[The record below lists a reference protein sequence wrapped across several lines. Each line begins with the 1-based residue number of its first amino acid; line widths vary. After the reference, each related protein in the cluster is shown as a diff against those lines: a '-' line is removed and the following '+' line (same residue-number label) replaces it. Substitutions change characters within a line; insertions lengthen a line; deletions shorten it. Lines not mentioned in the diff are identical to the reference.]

1 MVIGYKVLS
10 VLWSNFGPNL
20 WSQIEIYTI
29 DYVLEIWSFLIYC
42 QFLPGPTSRTIY
54 MEPSVIVHWVPL
66 IWSSDIR
73 SFRCYGQF
81 YAGPICQW
89 LLSKIYWKDGHS
101 GFMVK
106 FCLVPP
112 WNIYPES
119 SVLHS
124 SPLWH
129 LCPAHYSL
137 PRPASPSAVV
147 GVSYLHPH
155 LLARSD

>member
-1 MVIGYKVLS
+1 MVKFWPQFMIPNWNLYNRLRFGNMIISDLLS
-10 VLWSNFGPNL
+10 
-20 WSQIEIYTI
+20 I
-29 DYVLEIWSFLIYC
+29 
-42 QFLPGPTSRTIY
+42 LPGPTSRTIY

-119 SVLHS
+119 SVLRS